1 MKNPLVHKERK
12 SYDSLYKDQKEIGAS
27 LNLVKFLTD
36 KEVEQ
41 KIRHFLKEHNYDF
54 AEGILVQKK
63 LKAVDFSV
71 NTSDSKVAILL
82 FLWNRSVPYDKVYY
96 AEEYLNKYEYD
107 KIIIVCRQMSPRA
120 KEIIRKEKL
129 SMEIIFESDFRT
141 IKGSPLLGKF

>member
-1 MKNPLVHKERK
+1 MALNSGK
-12 SYDSLYKDQKEIGAS
+12 KEIGVS

-36 KEVEQ
+36 KEVEE
-41 KIRHFLKEHNYDF
+41 KIHHFLKEHNYNF
-54 AEGILVQKK
+54 EKAVIVQKK
-63 LKAVDFSV
+63 LKPVDFSV
-71 NTSDSKVAILL
+71 TTADSKVAILL

-96 AEEYLNKYEYD
+96 AEEYLNKYEYN
-107 KIIIVCRQMSPRA
+107 KVILVCRQMSPRA

>member
-1 MKNPLVHKERK
+1 
-12 SYDSLYKDQKEIGAS
+12 
-27 LNLVKFLTD
+27 LVKFLTD
-36 KEVEQ
+36 KEVEE
-41 KIRHFLKEHNYDF
+41 KIRQFLKEHKYDF
-54 AEGILVQKK
+54 EEDVLVQKK

-71 NTSDSKVAILL
+71 KTTDSKICILL

-107 KIIIVCRQMSPRA
+107 KIILVCRQMSPRA